1 MADTVTSNYNLVKP
15 EVGGS
20 TSTWGTKWNQN
31 ADGIDTQLKANADAA
46 AAAAATANAALA
58 RSGGTM
64 TGYITLNGDPTSALH
79 ASTKQYVDNG
89 YLAKAGGTMTG
100 FITLHA
106 APSSANHA
114 ATKGYVDSLVSN
126 SVSGVSSISTVNGG
140 LESGAVSLT
149 AGKLG
154 AAEASHTHPLSA
166 LQQSGAAVGQIIGWN
181 GSAWAA
187 TNLPSNTV
195 TTSQVQSALS
205 GQSLSVGSLTASGQ
219 VTGQTLFLTSN
230 FVYFLNSTSNYF
242 SGTSTSCGYRASGVE
257 LFSCDSTNFGIRNNL
272 VYPGSLINTSDAR
285 TKKNVVP
292 YSKSVAELKTL
303 NPVSYQYNG
312 QFNTTDDGITRVGLI
327 AQDVANSDLASLV
340 TQLSYTDKATGQ
352 TVEYLGLS
360 SNEIIYTLV
369 NAVKELSAEIES
381 LKARL
386 GA

>member
-166 LQQSGAAVGQIIGWN
+166 LQQSGAAFGQIIGWN
-181 GSAWAA
+181 GSAWVA
-187 TNLPSNTV
+187 TNAPTYTLTSSAVVSAISGQAISPSSVSISAGSNYAFGGGPYMRNSSGSVELYAGSSGNIRFMFQADSNIVSYNASNTLV
-195 TTSQVQSALS
+195 WSAQ
-205 GQSLSVGSLTASGQ
+205 GGWV
-219 VTGQTLFLTSN
+219 
-230 FVYFLNSTSNYF
+230 
-242 SGTSTSCGYRASGVE
+242 
-257 LFSCDSTNFGIRNNL
+257 
-272 VYPGSLINTSDAR
+272 SDAR
-285 TKKNVVP
+285 LKENVVDNTDAFDKLKQLRVVNYTWKP
-292 YSKSVAELKTL
+292 SAGMNDGGAVHTGFIAQEVAAVI
-303 NPVSYQYNG
+303 PDAG
-312 QFNTTDDGITRVGLI
+312 GITNGTYLVSLEKLVPYLVK
-327 AQDVANSDLASLV
+327 AVQD
-340 TQLSYTDKATGQ
+340 
-352 TVEYLGLS
+352 
-360 SNEIIYTLV
+360 
-369 NAVKELSAEIES
+369 LSAEVDA

>member
-15 EVGGS
+15 EVGQS
-20 TSTWGTKWNQN
+20 RDTWGTKWNQN

-154 AAEASHTHPLSA
+154 AAEANHTHPLSS
-166 LQQSGAAVGQIIGWN
+166 LQQSGAAFGQIVGWN
-181 GSAWAA
+181 GSAWVA
-187 TNLPSNTV
+187 TNPPSTSV
-195 TTSQVQSALS
+195 TSSQVLSALS
-205 GQSLSVGSLTASGQ
+205 GQALSVGSLSSSGSITTSAGQRVQWGSNGYIVGDSSTAVTIHFGPSNNYRFMCQSDRQ
-219 VTGQTLFLTSN
+219 VTIYDG
-230 FVYFLNSTSNYF
+230 
-242 SGTSTSCGYRASGVE
+242 GTA
-257 LFSCDSTNFGIRNNL
+257 IW
-272 VYPGSLINTSDAR
+272 NTGTFASDA
-285 TKKNVVP
+285 N
-292 YSKSVAELKTL
+292 LKTDIA
-303 NPVSYQYNG
+303 N
-312 QFNTTDDGITRVGLI
+312 NTDGLSKIKALRVVDYCWKSDSVLADGGKRHTGFI
-327 AQDVANSDLASLV
+327 AQEVVQVIPDAAEQVGTTWLAYHDKIVPQLV
-340 TQLSYTDKATGQ
+340 KAVQ
-352 TVEYLGLS
+352 
-360 SNEIIYTLV
+360 
-369 NAVKELSAEIES
+369 ELSAEVDA